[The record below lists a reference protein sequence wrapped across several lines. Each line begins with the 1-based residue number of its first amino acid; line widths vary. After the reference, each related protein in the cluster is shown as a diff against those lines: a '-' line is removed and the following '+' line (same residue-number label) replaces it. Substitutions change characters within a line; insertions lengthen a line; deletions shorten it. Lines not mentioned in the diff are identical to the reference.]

1 MTALLCLK
9 RRENADRY
17 HLVTIKA
24 ACRLQL
30 FPAIGGDGG
39 LWRGTGAGD
48 DAGLTLGQFC
58 GAMACDRRLLA
69 GRNDED
75 IDQAAFGAE
84 TLLCLIICGRIHCN
98 PQPSQ
103 AITYLQ
109 PYLLAVFTDAAGEN
123 KAFQTAQRVS
133 LR

>member
-1 MTALLCLK
+1 
-9 RRENADRY
+9 
-17 HLVTIKA
+17 
-24 ACRLQL
+24 
-30 FPAIGGDGG
+30 
-39 LWRGTGAGD
+39 
-48 DAGLTLGQFC
+48 
-58 GAMACDRRLLA
+58 MARDRRRLA
-69 GRNDED
+69 GRNDEN
-75 IDQAAFGAE
+75 IDLAVSGAD
-84 TLLCLIICGRIHCN
+84 TLLCLISCGRIHCN